1 MMQKE
6 KNLCEKEAVQRENL
20 PGGDGSVREAGG
32 EPAFCSC
39 GTEREKR
46 YDRRKDYERQDMD
59 NKLIWNLR
67 DIGRMIRSL
76 SEGKESQ
83 SRILILLR
91 DSGKITQSELTERLG
106 IQPGSA
112 SEVIGKLEN
121 AGLIVRTPSERD
133 RRTADIQLTG
143 IGEEK
148 AQEAARQRKQRHTE
162 MFCCLTEEEKQVLL
176 RFLEKIKGDWRYRYD
191 GKLDGHGRPPRKG

>member
-1 MMQKE
+1 M
-6 KNLCEKEAVQRENL
+6 
-20 PGGDGSVREAGG
+20 
-32 EPAFCSC
+32 
-39 GTEREKR
+39 
-46 YDRRKDYERQDMD
+46 
-59 NKLIWNLR
+59 
-67 DIGRMIRSL
+67 
-76 SEGKESQ
+76 
-83 SRILILLR
+83 ILLR

-121 AGLIVRTPSERD
+121 AGLILRTPSERD

-162 MFCCLTEEEKQVLL
+162 MFSCLTEEEKQVLL
-176 RFLEKIKGDWRYRYD
+176 RSLEKIKGDWRYRYD